1 MSQNKKFPT
10 SLKVLE
16 NRAIMFLYVNQK
28 KPSVKAFARYDKYKT
43 ANSITEAVDRGWTPL
58 DMQYETKSNNR
69 FKKFVTMCFIEGV
82 NITKE
87 TKDILEFVIKKNRE
101 VLKDL
106 PKAIQEKAKAN
117 IDKFD
122 KLAQTIK

>member
-28 KPSVKAFARYDKYKT
+28 KPSGKAWARYDKYKT

-122 KLAQTIK
+122 KLAQAIK

>member
-28 KPSVKAFARYDKYKT
+28 KPSGKAFARYDKYKT
-43 ANSITEAVDRGWTPL
+43 ATSITDAVARGWTPR

>member
-1 MSQNKKFPT
+1 MSQNKTFPT

-28 KPSVKAFARYDKYKT
+28 KPSGKAFARYDKYKT

-106 PKAIQEKAKAN
+106 PKAIQDKAKAN

-122 KLAQTIK
+122 KLAQAIK

>member
-28 KPSVKAFARYDKYKT
+28 KPSGKAWARYDKYKT

-82 NITKE
+82 NITKD
-87 TKDILEFVIKKNRE
+87 TKEILEFVIKKNRE

-122 KLAQTIK
+122 KLAQSIK

>member
-28 KPSVKAFARYDKYKT
+28 KPSGKAFARYDKYKT

-106 PKAIQEKAKAN
+106 PKAIQEKAKTN

-122 KLAQTIK
+122 KLAQSIK

>member
-1 MSQNKKFPT
+1 MTQNKKFPT

-28 KPSVKAFARYDKYKT
+28 KPSGKAFARYDKYKT

-106 PKAIQEKAKAN
+106 PKAIQEKAKTN

-122 KLAQTIK
+122 KLAQSIK

>member
-28 KPSVKAFARYDKYKT
+28 KPSGKAFARYDKYKT

>member
-28 KPSVKAFARYDKYKT
+28 KPSGKAFARYDKYKT

-122 KLAQTIK
+122 KLAQSIK

>member
-28 KPSVKAFARYDKYKT
+28 KPSGKAWARYDKYKT

-82 NITKE
+82 NITKD
-87 TKDILEFVIKKNRE
+87 TKEILEFVIKKNRE
-101 VLKDL
+101 VLQDL

-122 KLAQTIK
+122 KLAQAIK

>member
-28 KPSVKAFARYDKYKT
+28 KPSGKAFARYDKYKT

-69 FKKFVTMCFIEGV
+69 LKKFVTMCFIEGV

>member
-28 KPSVKAFARYDKYKT
+28 KPSGKAFARYDKYKT

-106 PKAIQEKAKAN
+106 PKAIQDKAKAN

-122 KLAQTIK
+122 KLAQAIK

>member
-28 KPSVKAFARYDKYKT
+28 KPSGKAFARYDKYKT

-122 KLAQTIK
+122 KLAQAIK

>member
-28 KPSVKAFARYDKYKT
+28 KPSGKAFARYDKYKT
-43 ANSITEAVDRGWTPL
+43 ANSITEAVDRGLTPL

>member
-28 KPSVKAFARYDKYKT
+28 KPSGKAWARYDKYKT
-43 ANSITEAVDRGWTPL
+43 ANSITEAVGRGWTPL

-82 NITKE
+82 NITKD
-87 TKDILEFVIKKNRE
+87 TKEILEFVIKKNRE
-101 VLKDL
+101 VPQDL

-122 KLAQTIK
+122 KLAQAIK

>member
-16 NRAIMFLYVNQK
+16 SRAIIFLYINQK
-28 KPSVKAFARYDKYKT
+28 KPSGKAWARYDKYKT
-43 ANSITEAVDRGWTPL
+43 AHSITEAVDRGFTAL

-82 NITKE
+82 NITKD
-87 TKDILEFVIKKNRE
+87 TKDILAVVIKKNKE
-101 VLKDL
+101 TLKDL
-106 PKAIQEKAKAN
+106 PKAIQAKAQAN
-117 IDKFD
+117 IEKFE
-122 KLAQTIK
+122 KLSAAIK

>member
-16 NRAIMFLYVNQK
+16 YLAIMFLYVNQK
-28 KPSVKAFARYDKYKT
+28 KPSGKAFARYDKYKT

>member
-28 KPSVKAFARYDKYKT
+28 KPSGKAWARYDKYKT

-122 KLAQTIK
+122 KLAQSIK

>member
-16 NRAIMFLYVNQK
+16 SRAIIFLYINQK
-28 KPSVKAFARYDKYKT
+28 KPSGKAWARYDKYKT
-43 ANSITEAVDRGWTPL
+43 AHSITEAVDRGFTAL

-82 NITKE
+82 NVTKQ
-87 TKDILEFVIKKNRE
+87 TKDILEVVLKKNRE
-101 VLKDL
+101 TLKEL
-106 PKAIQEKAKAN
+106 PKAIQAKAQAN
-117 IDKFD
+117 IEKFE
-122 KLAQTIK
+122 KLSAAIK

>member
-28 KPSVKAFARYDKYKT
+28 KPSGKAFARYDKYKT

-82 NITKE
+82 NITKD
-87 TKDILEFVIKKNRE
+87 TKEILEFVIKKNRE
-101 VLKDL
+101 VLQDL

-122 KLAQTIK
+122 KLAQAIK

>member
-28 KPSVKAFARYDKYKT
+28 KPSGKAFARYDKYKT

-101 VLKDL
+101 VLKAL

>member
-28 KPSVKAFARYDKYKT
+28 KPSGKAFARYDKYKT

-101 VLKDL
+101 VLQDL

-122 KLAQTIK
+122 KLAQAIK

>member
-28 KPSVKAFARYDKYKT
+28 KPSGKAWARYDKYKT

-101 VLKDL
+101 VLQDL

-122 KLAQTIK
+122 KLAQAIK

>member
-28 KPSVKAFARYDKYKT
+28 KPSGKAWARYDKYKT

-106 PKAIQEKAKAN
+106 PKAIQEKAKTN

-122 KLAQTIK
+122 KLAQAIK

>member
-28 KPSVKAFARYDKYKT
+28 KPSGKAFARYDKYKT
-43 ANSITEAVDRGWTPL
+43 ANSITEAVDRGWPPL

>member
-28 KPSVKAFARYDKYKT
+28 KPSGKAFARYDKYKT

-106 PKAIQEKAKAN
+106 PKAIQDKAKAN
-117 IDKFD
+117 IDKFE
-122 KLAQTIK
+122 KLAQAIK